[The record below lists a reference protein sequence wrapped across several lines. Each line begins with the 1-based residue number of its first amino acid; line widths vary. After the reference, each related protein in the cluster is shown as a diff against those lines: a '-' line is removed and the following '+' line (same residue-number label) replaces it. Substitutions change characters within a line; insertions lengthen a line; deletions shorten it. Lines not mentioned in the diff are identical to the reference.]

1 MSYIA
6 NLWQRIDSRFIRFV
20 FVGVLN
26 TAFGYGVYCLMIWL
40 GLSYWWAT
48 LVANVLGVLFNF
60 KTIGVL
66 VFENP
71 NNRLFFRF
79 ASCYALGYGLNVG
92 VIWLLT
98 HNTAMNEYWSGML
111 ATVCVALFCFFYQ
124 KLFVFNRRDNEK

>member
-1 MSYIA
+1 MPRIA
-6 NLWQRIDSRFIRFV
+6 NIWQRIDSQFIRFI

-26 TAFGYGVYCLMIWL
+26 TAFGYGVYCLGIWI

-79 ASCYALGYGLNVG
+79 VLCYVLAYFINVG
-92 VIWLLT
+92 IIKLFTQFTSLNQYISGFIAIVIT
-98 HNTAMNEYWSGML
+98 
-111 ATVCVALFCFFYQ
+111 ALFSFFFQ
-124 KLFVFNRRDNEK
+124 KLIVFRK